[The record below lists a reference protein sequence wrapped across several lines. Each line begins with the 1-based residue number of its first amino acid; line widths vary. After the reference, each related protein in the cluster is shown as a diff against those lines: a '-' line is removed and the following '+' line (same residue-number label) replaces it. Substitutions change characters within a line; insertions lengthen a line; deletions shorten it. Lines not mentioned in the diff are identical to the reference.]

1 MKHIYIAGFMALGCA
16 LTLPSYANTLTL
28 VNQSGVDLTVNNTQG
43 SPGGGDV
50 KSGETK
56 TLTVDAN
63 TAYQMTYIS
72 QWGSPQGVLTMKQ
85 DPTSYSI
92 QHTAV
97 NPASGLLNLQVMING
112 GRTVRVT
119 GTLDQPV
126 SKSGILFDGTI
137 DEIPVAIQID
147 ADDHYFTLHAGA
159 HSLPLRLYPAHAAAY
174 IEHMPEP
181 QTGRSDNVV
190 AAPMPGLLTAVMVA
204 VGDRVEQG
212 QDVAIIE
219 AMKMENVLNAGMS
232 GIVGAIEAA
241 TGANL
246 NVDEVILTIISDD

>member
-43 SPGGGDV
+43 SSGGGDV

-63 TAYQMTYIS
+63 TAYQMTYLSI
-72 QWGSPQGVLTMKQ
+72 WHSPQGVLTMKQ

-112 GRTVRVT
+112 GQGSFNTLNPADPRSACALDT
-119 GTLDQPV
+119 GGITCNMGSAMPDNMTITV
-126 SKSGILFDGTI
+126 SK
-137 DEIPVAIQID
+137 
-147 ADDHYFTLHAGA
+147 
-159 HSLPLRLYPAHAAAY
+159 
-174 IEHMPEP
+174 
-181 QTGRSDNVV
+181 
-190 AAPMPGLLTAVMVA
+190 
-204 VGDRVEQG
+204 
-212 QDVAIIE
+212 
-219 AMKMENVLNAGMS
+219 
-232 GIVGAIEAA
+232 
-241 TGANL
+241 
-246 NVDEVILTIISDD
+246 ISNHKQA